1 METLE
6 NLIEKLEKSLE
17 NLKVDAK
24 KFIEKENKAA
34 GTRVRVES
42 MNMIHSLKE
51 VRKKVS
57 EMKS

>member
-1 METLE
+1 MESLE
-6 NLIEKLEKSLE
+6 NLVEKLEKSLE
-17 NLKVDAK
+17 NLKADAA
-24 KFIEKENKAA
+24 KFIEKGNKAA
-34 GTRVRVES
+34 GTRVRKES